1 MQKPIIISAS
11 AQIDAASSDG
21 EQRFRVDAYGGGP
34 LRVAG
39 YDLPIV
45 VDLAGLDSAKRIVA
59 NLDHDQA
66 QRVGH
71 VDQVENDGQKLSLSG
86 IVSAVS
92 RSAKE
97 FVESARKKFP
107 WAASIEAR
115 PSSFLN
121 VARGESV
128 FINGRNQEGPFL
140 LARTA
145 QLVGIAFLSHG
156 ADSSAAAFL
165 ARKNMSKDNSFEQ
178 FMKDMYLGNV
188 SDLTAKQL
196 ANFHATYSG
205 RPGTEVNDA
214 DRAAVAP
221 MIAASAS
228 QDPVA
233 AEKKRLRQIDAATA
247 PPKDEWFDASN
258 NRCEPQEGWGK
269 FTNDVAELKAN
280 AIKGD
285 LGIDDLLEGMRTVGY
300 EKLKA
305 TVPAARPRGSS
316 LSRQADAQ
324 VIEAAL
330 CQSAGVN
337 VDKLYPE
344 QVLQAAHSR
353 FRGGFS
359 LQQLLLSSAQNNGM
373 DVRAGQR
380 ISSGNI
386 REVLQFCFPPTPIQA
401 SAFSTLSLP
410 GILSNAGNKSLLQG
424 WEDGDQTWREVAQVK
439 SVSDF
444 KEAVSYRLLDSMEY
458 DELGPGGEIKHG
470 ELSEE
475 SYTRQA
481 STYARMFGITR
492 QDIINDDLSAFED
505 VRQRVG
511 RGAIGKFNE
520 VFWTTFLDNATFFDA
535 ANGNVV
541 GAAGDLRDA
550 DGAALESAVL
560 AFRKL
565 KSPDGKIV
573 DGEPTVL
580 LVPPELEFAAR
591 KLYQSTNL
599 VSAGGTDSTLASANI
614 HGGLYMPV
622 IQTRLS
628 DASYTGNSES
638 AWYLLRPPAIA
649 APVCVSFLDG
659 KAEPTVD
666 VAEADFNQLGI
677 QMRGYHDF
685 GCDRTVDYLSGIR
698 VTTP

>member
-1 MQKPIIISAS
+1 MRKPIIISAS
-11 AQIDAASSDG
+11 AQIEAASSDG

-45 VDLAGLDSAKRIVA
+45 VDLAGLDSDGRIVA

-86 IVSAVS
+86 IVSAAS

-97 FVESARKKFP
+97 FVESARRKFP

-115 PSSFLN
+115 PSKFLD
-121 VARGESV
+121 VPRGETV
-128 FINGRNQEGPFL
+128 FVNGRNQEGPFL

-156 ADSSAAAFL
+156 ADASAAAFL
-165 ARKNMSKDNSFEQ
+165 ARKNMNEDKSFGH
-178 FMKDMYLGNV
+178 FMDTMYTGNV
-188 SDLTAKQL
+188 DDLTAKQL

-221 MIAASAS
+221 LIAASATS
-228 QDPVA
+228 DPVEL
-233 AEKKRLRQIDAATA
+233 EKKRLRQIDAATA
-247 PPKDEWFDASN
+247 APDDWFDASN
-258 NRCEPQEGWGK
+258 NRSEPQEGWGK

-316 LSRQADAQ
+316 LSREADAQ

-344 QVLQAAHSR
+344 RVLQAAHSR

-380 ISSGNI
+380 VTSGNI

-424 WEDGDQTWREVAQVK
+424 WEDGDQTWREIAQIK
-439 SVSDF
+439 TVSDF

-458 DELGPGGEIKHG
+458 SELGPDGEIKHG
-470 ELSEE
+470 ELSQE

-481 STYARMFGITR
+481 STYAKMFGITR

-511 RGAIGKFNE
+511 RGAIAKFNQ
-520 VFWTTFLDNATFFDA
+520 VFWSTFMDNATFFA
-535 ANGNVV
+535 VENGNAV
-541 GAAGDLRDA
+541 GAAGDLKDA

-573 DGEPTVL
+573 DGEPSTL

-599 VSAGGTDSTLASANI
+599 VSAGGTDATLASANI

-649 APVCVSFLDG
+649 AAVCVSFLDG

-698 VTTP
+698 VNTP